1 MAESENNRKCPGDLR
16 AIRKQMLSEKKAK
29 AAVQRMKLLA
39 HPTRLQILKILAKE
53 DQCVC
58 VFAQAIGKKQPNI
71 SQHLARLK
79 DNGIIDSYMKG
90 KYVYYTLEDKEIK
103 KLLVILWDG

>member
-1 MAESENNRKCPGDLR
+1 MVESDSSQKCPGDLR

-29 AAVQRMKLLA
+29 EAAQRMKLLA

-79 DNGIIDSYMKG
+79 DNRIIDSYTKG
-90 KYVYYTLEDKEIK
+90 KYVYYTLKDQKIK
-103 KLLVILWDG
+103 KLLASL